1 MEKSLELGEWNVG
14 AGWEWADVEGGKVS
28 VIRLWKG
35 WVKSFYI
42 LIMENEEGTRF
53 HARVDVCGIEAAS

>member
-14 AGWEWADVEGGKVS
+14 AGWGWADVGGGKVS
-28 VIRLWKG
+28 VINLWKG

-42 LIMENEEGTRF
+42 LIMENEEGTGF